1 MKDIKNFEA
10 PKYGG
15 NDYTLVEEGIYRTEE
30 NGETVYVTS
39 LSFVQEP
46 EYGEGANAAEISQY
60 PLEEIL
66 DNFMCYISD
75 FYPELNTAD
84 SQTCCQEFASGDIED
99 LQELR
104 SALIG
109 KHAYEKQNGQYVEL
123 CIE

>member
-1 MKDIKNFEA
+1 MKNVKNFDA

-15 NDYTLVEEGIYRTEE
+15 AAYTLAEEGIRKTED

-46 EYGEGANAAEISQY
+46 ELGEGGSAAEISQY

-66 DNFMCYISD
+66 DKFLCYISD

-84 SQTCCQEFASGDIED
+84 SQVCYLEFAGSDVEA
-99 LQELR
+99 LRKLR
-104 SALIG
+104 SIIG
-109 KHAYEKQNGQYVEL
+109 KHAYDKKDGQYVKL